1 MRSPAVLALDIGTSS
16 VRASLYDARQTLL
29 TTSQLRNKL
38 HEHQDGRVE
47 IDPIRLERLVMQ
59 VIDGALGRHRG
70 AVEAVATS
78 AFWHSL
84 MAVDRDNAPLT
95 PLLPWIDL
103 RAHDE
108 IARLR
113 RLADERRVHA
123 RTGCRFHASYWPARW
138 LWFRRHDR
146 DTFRRAARWV
156 TFSEWLERRWLGRE
170 GVSVSQ
176 ASGSGVLVQDACTW
190 DRQLMEVCG
199 VDPRAVAPLVDTD
212 CRDGEL
218 RPHLVRRWPGLSAT
232 RWLPAVGDGALNN
245 VGAGCVT
252 RGRAALMIGTSG
264 AVRVLWE
271 PAPRER
277 VVTGFGLWRYRLD
290 RRRVLVG
297 GALSNGGNA
306 REWVLRVCRTSA
318 DADAKAAAMAPD
330 SHGLTI
336 LPYFAG
342 TRSPDYLPYA
352 RATIA
357 GLSLATTPEQLL
369 RATMESIAYRFAL
382 VLRELEEVTP
392 VREVVAAGGALERS
406 PAWVQIIAD
415 VLGRRITMC
424 AQRELTSA
432 GAAALALE
440 QLGVADLASLRPERG
455 PTITPDRARHRTYQQ
470 GLDRHIRLTEA
481 TEP

>member
-1 MRSPAVLALDIGTSS
+1 MASPAVLAIDIGTSS
-16 VRASLYDARQTLL
+16 VRASVHDRRLAAVSSAQAPY
-29 TTSQLRNKL
+29 KL

-47 IDPIRLERLVMQ
+47 IDPLRLERLVMQ

-70 AVEAVATS
+70 PIDAVATS

-84 MAVDRDNAPLT
+84 MATDAGGT
-95 PLLPWIDL
+95 PIAALMPWSDL
-103 RAHDE
+103 RAHGE
-108 IARLR
+108 VAALQ
-113 RLADERRVHA
+113 RLADEPRAHA

-146 DTFRRAARWV
+146 RLFRRAARWL
-156 TFSEWLERRWLGRE
+156 TFTEWIEQRWLGRS

-176 ASGSGVLVQDACTW
+176 ASGTGAMVQDTCAW
-190 DRQLMEVCG
+190 DRRLLQICG
-199 VDPRAVAPLVDTD
+199 VDGGTLAPIVDTD
-212 CRDGEL
+212 DDDAEL
-218 RPHLVRRWPGLSAT
+218 RPHLARRWPALAAA

-271 PAPRER
+271 PRPGER
-277 VVTGFGLWRYRLD
+277 VETGYGLWRYRLD
-290 RRRVLVG
+290 RRRVIVG

-306 REWVLRVCRTSA
+306 REWVLRMFRAPSDVDDR
-318 DADAKAAAMAPD
+318 AAALAPD
-330 SHGLTI
+330 SHGLTVV
-336 LPYFAG
+336 PYFVG

-357 GLSLATTPEQLL
+357 GLSLATTPEQVL
-369 RATMESIAYRFAL
+369 RAVMEAIAYRFAL
-382 VLRELEEVTP
+382 ILRELEGVTA

-406 PAWVQIIAD
+406 AAWVRILAD

-424 AQRELTSA
+424 NRTELTSR

-440 QLGVADLASLRPERG
+440 QLGALDLSRLKPDRG
-455 PTITPDRARHRTYQQ
+455 ATIAPDRARHRTYARA
-470 GLDRHIRLTEA
+470 LERHVALVERGGG
-481 TEP
+481 